1 MRDIDDTQAPLLEHL
16 VELRRRLLWSLA
28 ALVVAFGGS
37 LYFARAIFSL
47 LVAPLKAAGQ
57 ATIIN
62 TQVFGGF
69 LVEIKIGFFA
79 ALMIAFPVI
88 ANQLW
93 QFVAPGLYKKEKQ
106 ALFPFLLATPVLFV
120 AGACMAY
127 FVAIPVALKFLL
139 SFQGQVG
146 DSGIQQQAL
155 PDVNDY
161 LKFVMQF
168 IFGFGLSFLLPI
180 LLMLLEHAGI
190 VTYEQLKGAWRY
202 AVVGAF
208 ALSAVL
214 TPPDVGSQL
223 LLAIPLVLLY
233 FLALVAIR
241 FTRSRRDRA
250 VDNETAAS

>member
-1 MRDIDDTQAPLLEHL
+1 VNDEIDDTQAPLLDHL
-16 VELRRRLLWSLA
+16 IELRRRLLWSLG
-28 ALVVAFGGS
+28 ALVLAFAGC
-37 LYFARAIFSL
+37 LYFARQILGF
-47 LVAPLKAAGQ
+47 LVAPLKVAGQ
-57 ATIIN
+57 VTIIN
-62 TQVFGGF
+62 TEVFGGF
-69 LVEIKIGFFA
+69 LVEIKVAFFA

-93 QFVAPGLYKKEKQ
+93 QFVAPGLYRKEKK
-106 ALFPFLLATPVLFV
+106 ALLPFLLATPVLFI
-120 AGACMAY
+120 AGASMAY

-139 SFQGQVG
+139 GFQGDLGGVA
-146 DSGIQQQAL
+146 QQAL
-155 PDVNDY
+155 PDVNNY

-168 IFGFGLSFLLPI
+168 IFGFGISFLLPV

-223 LLAIPLVLLY
+223 LLAVPLVGLY
-233 FLALVAIR
+233 FLALVAIW
-241 FTRSRRDRA
+241 FTRRRRERA
-250 VDNETAAS
+250 AETEAAS

>member
-1 MRDIDDTQAPLLEHL
+1 MNEIDDTQAPLLDHL
-16 VELRRRLLWSLA
+16 IELRRRLLWSLA
-28 ALVVAFGGS
+28 ALVVAFAGC
-37 LYFARAIFSL
+37 LYFARGILAF

-57 ATIIN
+57 VTIIN
-62 TQVFGGF
+62 TAVTGGF
-69 LVEIKIGFFA
+69 IVELKVAFFA

-93 QFVAPGLYKKEKQ
+93 QFVAPGLYRKEKR
-106 ALFPFLLATPVLFV
+106 ALLPFLLATPVLFI

-127 FVAIPVALKFLL
+127 FIAIPVALKFLL
-139 SFQGQVG
+139 GFQGELAGVK
-146 DSGIQQQAL
+146 QQAL
-155 PDVNDY
+155 PEVNEY

-168 IFGFGLSFLLPI
+168 IFGFGLSFLMPV

-223 LLAIPLVLLY
+223 LLAVPLVGLY
-233 FLALVAIR
+233 FLALVAIW
-241 FTRSRRDRA
+241 FTRRRRERA
-250 VDNETAAS
+250 AETEAAS

>member
-1 MRDIDDTQAPLLEHL
+1 MNDIDDTQAPLLDHL
-16 VELRRRLLWSLA
+16 IELRRRLLWSLA
-28 ALVVAFGGS
+28 ALVIAFAGC
-37 LYFARAIFSL
+37 LYFARSIFVV

-57 ATIIN
+57 VTIIN

-69 LVEIKIGFFA
+69 LVEIKIAFFA
-79 ALMIAFPVI
+79 ALMLAFPVI

-93 QFVAPGLYKKEKQ
+93 QFVAPGLYRKEKK
-106 ALFPFLLATPVLFV
+106 ALLPFLLATPVLFL
-120 AGACMAY
+120 AGAAMAY
-127 FVAIPVALKFLL
+127 FIAIPVALKFLL
-139 SFQGQVG
+139 SFQGELGGV
-146 DSGIQQQAL
+146 QQQAL

-168 IFGFGLSFLLPI
+168 IFGFGVSFLLPV

-223 LLAIPLVLLY
+223 LLAVPLVGLY
-233 FLALVAIR
+233 FLALVAIW
-241 FTRSRRDRA
+241 FTRRRRERA
-250 VDNETAAS
+250 AESETAS

>member
-1 MRDIDDTQAPLLEHL
+1 VNEEIDDTQAPLLDHL
-16 VELRRRLLWSLA
+16 IELRRRLLWSLA
-28 ALVVAFGGS
+28 ALVVAFAGC
-37 LYFARAIFSL
+37 LYFARSIFAW

-57 ATIIN
+57 LTIIN

-69 LVEIKIGFFA
+69 LVEIKIAFFA
-79 ALMIAFPVI
+79 ALMLAFPVI

-93 QFVAPGLYKKEKQ
+93 QFVAPGLYRKEKK
-106 ALFPFLLATPVLFV
+106 ALFPFLLATPLLFI
-120 AGACMAY
+120 AGAAMAY

-139 SFQGQVG
+139 SFQGQLGGTGVE
-146 DSGIQQQAL
+146 QKAL

-168 IFGFGLSFLLPI
+168 IFGFGISFLLPV

-202 AVVGAF
+202 AIVGAF
-208 ALSAVL
+208 AISAVL

-223 LLAIPLVLLY
+223 LLAVPLVGLY
-233 FLALVAIR
+233 FLALVAIW
-241 FTRSRRDRA
+241 FTRRRRERA
-250 VDNETAAS
+250 VEAETAS